1 MEPRKMLVAYSLKY
15 GGDFNKI
22 LRAATAMEPIEDC
35 YEELVDSLKCQTLT
49 LADPNYPEHL
59 KNSFKPP
66 IVLYYYGDISLI
78 YNYKMSVSV
87 VGSRECS
94 EYGAEMTKEI
104 VSGLAKNNYVIIS
117 GLARGIDGIAHKSA
131 IEAGGKT
138 VAVLGC
144 GIDYCYPS
152 ENQYLYDEIK
162 KNHLLLSEYPGDMQP
177 FPGLFPIRNR
187 IIAGLCKG
195 LVVTEAGQLSGSGIT
210 ATLAL
215 NSNRDVMC
223 VPYLAGI
230 KSQCNRLIAHG
241 AALVES
247 AEDVMEEMKTF

>member
-66 IVLYYYGDISLI
+66 IVLYYYGDITLI

-104 VSGLAKNNYVIIS
+104 VEDLQEQVEYYMTDRDTLLDEKKQLIQSIKALKMVDCLEPTTDFKEMLRESIRGADSVAGEYVTAWNTYTKLKYLWNI
-117 GLARGIDGIAHKSA
+117 L
-131 IEAGGKT
+131 
-138 VAVLGC
+138 
-144 GIDYCYPS
+144 YP
-152 ENQYLYDEIK
+152 N
-162 KNHLLLSEYPGDMQP
+162 EYWD
-177 FPGLFPIRNR
+177 N
-187 IIAGLCKG
+187 
-195 LVVTEAGQLSGSGIT
+195 
-210 ATLAL
+210 
-215 NSNRDVMC
+215 
-223 VPYLAGI
+223 
-230 KSQCNRLIAHG
+230 
-241 AALVES
+241 
-247 AEDVMEEMKTF
+247 EE